1 MEITLNKDVLQKGI
15 QLVQNAVSQKT
26 GLPVLSNI
34 LFEALKDSVK
44 FTATDLE
51 LGIISKLKDI
61 DVKEEGAISIPAK
74 KISDIVKELPNK
86 EIHLYAKKNNQVTI
100 KCDKSVFK
108 IMGLPKDE
116 FPRVPEL
123 SDKDVLFMPQKIL
136 KSMFNLTGFAISKDE
151 TRYVLNGILFAQTE
165 KKLRLVATDGR
176 RMAMIEKDI
185 PKPSGLTKR
194 VIVPSKAVSELGR
207 LLRDENDVKI
217 LFGENQMAFEIDDT
231 TLITRLIEGEYP
243 NYEQVI
249 PKQTQ
254 DGFKINKE
262 NFYAAIKRANLFTTA
277 DSQSVKLDIL
287 KNKMIISKSS
297 QDGSESREELECSY
311 DGEEITIGFN
321 PLYLMDVLKAVSE
334 EEITLEFAGQD
345 KRGVIKSEG
354 NDYLYIVLPVRTE

>member
-1 MEITLNKDVLQKGI
+1 MEITLTKDVLQKGI
-15 QLVQNAVSQKT
+15 QIVQNAVSQKT

-34 LFEALKDSVK
+34 LLEALKDSVK

-51 LGIISKLKDI
+51 LGIISKLKGVE
-61 DVKEEGAISIPAK
+61 VKEEGAISIPAK

-86 EIHLYAKKNNQVTI
+86 EIHIYAKKNNQVTI

-108 IMGLPKDE
+108 IMGLPRDE

-123 SDKDVLFMPQKIL
+123 SDKFILYMPQKTL
-136 KSMFNLTGFAISKDE
+136 KDMFNLTGFAISKDE

-165 KKLRLVATDGR
+165 GKLRLVATDGR
-176 RMAMIEKDI
+176 RMAMIEKDT
-185 PKPSGLTKR
+185 PKSHGLAKR
-194 VIVPSKAVSELGR
+194 IIVPSKAVSELGR
-207 LLRDENDVKI
+207 LLKDENDVKI

-231 TLITRLIEGEYP
+231 ILITRLIEGEYP

-254 DGFKINKE
+254 DKFKINKE
-262 NFYAAIKRANLFTTA
+262 NFYAAIKRANLFTTV

-311 DGEEITIGFN
+311 DGEEIAIGFN
-321 PLYLMDVLKAVSE
+321 PLYLMDVLKAVSG
-334 EEITLEFAGQD
+334 EEITIEFAGQD
-345 KRGVIKSEG
+345 KRGVIKSDN